1 MSNTIEQ
8 LVGQIIIAGFRG
20 KTLEKDSDISKYI
33 TEIEKAV
40 EIYDRIITFLLCN
53 TSSYPLV

>member
-20 KTLEKDSDISKYI
+20 KTLEEDSDIAKYI
-33 TEIEKAV
+33 TDHNIGGV
-40 EIYDRIITFLLCN
+40 ILY
-53 TSSYPLV
+53 Y